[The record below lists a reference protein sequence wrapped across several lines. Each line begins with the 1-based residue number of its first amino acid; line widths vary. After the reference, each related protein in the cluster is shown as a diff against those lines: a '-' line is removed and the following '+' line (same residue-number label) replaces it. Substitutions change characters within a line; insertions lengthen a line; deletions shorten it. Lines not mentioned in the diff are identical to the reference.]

1 MWVALR
7 FRLMEELDAD
17 SFQAGDVEK
26 LRFGVEFEGVQF
38 LSNAAAAILL
48 EEQHKAKYAA
58 SGERPPE

>member
-1 MWVALR
+1 
-7 FRLMEELDAD
+7 MEELDAD